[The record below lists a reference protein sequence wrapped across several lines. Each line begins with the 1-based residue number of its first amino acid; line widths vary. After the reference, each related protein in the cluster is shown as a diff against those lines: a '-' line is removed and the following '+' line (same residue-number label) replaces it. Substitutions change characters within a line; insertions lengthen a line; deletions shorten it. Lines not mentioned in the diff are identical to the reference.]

1 MMEEFDEDI
10 FMENNL
16 SVSAISSPP
25 QTSETSSTSGLPT
38 GLPSSDSKLSGEL
51 S

>member
-10 FMENNL
+10 FMENNQNNL

-25 QTSETSSTSGLPT
+25 QTSETSSTSGLP
-38 GLPSSDSKLSGEL
+38 SSDSKLSGEL